1 MSDPQPLSNVVAM
14 WKPGTSANRPGW
26 DRPEPA
32 KGPPHV
38 PVRYRH
44 RLADLEQTRAVNDT
58 LAWLGRYQP
67 GCGLLLLGPVGAGK
81 STIAGA
87 LALHFGAPNHAS
99 YWPVADMIDAMKRE
113 MDDPPQ
119 GHSVRVKIDK
129 RPVLVLDD
137 LGTELDTAWQ
147 TKAVTDLI
155 AHRYDQQ
162 LTLVATT
169 NLTVRQ
175 LGDRFGERT
184 LSRLHEMCEL
194 VTVGGNDRRRS

>member
-1 MSDPQPLSNVVAM
+1 MSDPQPLASVVPM
-14 WKPGTSANRPGW
+14 WKPGTAVDRPGW
-26 DRPEPA
+26 EQPERP

-44 RLADLEQTRAVNDT
+44 TLDELDQTAPVRQVRD
-58 LAWLGRYQP
+58 WLSRYEP
-67 GCGLLLLGPVGAGK
+67 GAGLMLTGPVGAGK

-87 LALHFGAPNHAS
+87 LALHFGAPYHAS
-99 YWPVADMIDAMKRE
+99 YWPVPDMIDAMRRE

-119 GHSVRVKIDK
+119 GHPVRVKIDK

-137 LGTELDTAWQ
+137 IGTEMDTAWQ

-162 LTLVATT
+162 LTLIATT
-169 NLTVRQ
+169 NLTVKQ
-175 LGDRFGERT
+175 LGERFGERT

-194 VTVGGNDRRRS
+194 VTVGGNDRRRT